1 MLQCPQEPGG
11 TFPMEGLGSLWL
23 LSAHMER
30 ESFTGNITLCVQVRV
45 VCCLLESISTFLF
58 ESEQFGDNFIF
69 ANPILDDYHRTPV
82 PTMKVSWE
90 LPLDYLM
97 LFTNFYVDDFD
108 HVPELQ

>member
-1 MLQCPQEPGG
+1 MAASQKVSGG
-11 TFPMEGLGSLWL
+11 KEFYDKE
-23 LSAHMER
+23 
-30 ESFTGNITLCVQVRV
+30 ESKYIHP
-45 VCCLLESISTFLF
+45 S
-58 ESEQFGDNFIF
+58 FGDNFIF